1 MSRYYVRLAFHGA
14 EIIQARVSRIMTEA
28 AAAGHFRRVVQ
39 TMPDWSPARALYCVL
54 GFEPI
59 PAYAHDI
66 YIARA

>member
-1 MSRYYVRLAFHGA
+1 MSRYYVRPAFHDAG
-14 EIIQARVSRIMTEA
+14 IIQARVSCIMTEA
-28 AAAGHFRRVVQ
+28 AAVGYFRRIVH
-39 TMPDWSPARALYCVL
+39 TMPDWSPARALYYIL